1 MTMKIEQA
9 GENIHAKY
17 NKLENKHKS
26 QKNRGK
32 FMSSET
38 FSFTMKCTRTEPSLK
53 RKITSGDDYKL
64 NNLDKNV
71 SCVLNL
77 KRKESDH

>member
-1 MTMKIEQA
+1 MTMKIEQ
-9 GENIHAKY
+9 AKY

-32 FMSSET
+32 SFFMSSET
-38 FSFTMKCTRTEPSLK
+38 STMKCTRTEPSLK

-64 NNLDKNV
+64 NYLDKNV
-71 SCVLNL
+71 SCVLN
-77 KRKESDH
+77 